1 MSDETGTGSLVF
13 SNSPTLVTPVLGAAT
28 ATSINGATITSGTL
42 NGSVTGTNTGDQT
55 SIVGITGT
63 KAQFDTACTDGNF
76 LYSGDIISASTTVQG
91 IVELA
96 TTAEINTGTDST
108 RAMPIDQFVDS
119 NRNVRYFD
127 IYAIEKTT
135 DNAVGTNIIG
145 SIECPFT

>member
-1 MSDETGTGSLVF
+1 MENMVE
-13 SNSPTLVTPVLGAAT
+13 
-28 ATSINGATITSGTL
+28 GATKKILTVAERTKLTNTSGT
-42 NGSVTGTNTGDQT
+42 NSGDQT

-76 LYSGDIISASTTVQG
+76 LYSGDIISSSTTAQG

-127 IYAIEKTT
+127 IYAIEKAT
-135 DNAVGTNIIG
+135 DNEVGTNIIG
-145 SIECPFT
+145 AIECPFT